1 MKILDD
7 LEISKAKDTLLI
19 IFLLSIIKNIIFK
32 NLSLLLFKSVI
43 ELLKENIILGVE
55 KWMKKKGRQK

>member
-43 ELLKENIILGVE
+43 ELLNLVYV
-55 KWMKKKGRQK
+55 KKCKGIRLFNWNS

>member
-19 IFLLSIIKNIIFK
+19 IFLLSIIKNIILK

-43 ELLKENIILGVE
+43 ELLNLVYVN
-55 KWMKKKGRQK
+55 WNS

>member
-19 IFLLSIIKNIIFK
+19 PSIIKNIIFK
-32 NLSLLLFKSVI
+32 NLSLLLFKNVI
-43 ELLKENIILGVE
+43 KLLKENIFLV
-55 KWMKKKGRQK
+55 